1 MSKVQLQKARA
12 LLDENQAEE
21 AVALM
26 APVLAEDLR
35 PGLAVCSKV
44 LAEWDNYAAQDLRP
58 PMEIRLQSVFKLL
71 ELVSLQELRQEG
83 LSAVEQ
89 QRARLSQQ
97 FEENLS
103 KGNAKVI
110 ELRKKG
116 SPDQKVR
123 VLPELAKELTKYQRK
138 YRLVRTTD
146 EAGLA
151 SIAVWAAALL
161 DIERFLKK
169 QNNPTES

>member
-1 MSKVQLQKARA
+1 
-12 LLDENQAEE
+12 
-21 AVALM
+21 
-26 APVLAEDLR
+26 
-35 PGLAVCSKV
+35 
-44 LAEWDNYAAQDLRP
+44 
-58 PMEIRLQSVFKLL
+58 
-71 ELVSLQELRQEG
+71 
-83 LSAVEQ
+83 
-89 QRARLSQQ
+89 
-97 FEENLS
+97 
-103 KGNAKVI
+103 VI

-161 DIERFLKK
+161 DIDRFLKK
-169 QNNPTES
+169 QNNLKEY